1 MRNILEVLEF
11 VKKEDPFGVTL
22 DDPLYF
28 MTWEEALSTGLLRE
42 EYVQKV
48 KKGEEKW
55 ECFPYT
61 PKNVIERMKEYMEF
75 AWDKANNCR
84 GLSAWRSLQH
94 YRNWFYMFG
103 DEDMDMLVE
112 EMKNYEYY
120 GKPWLAIICEILNI
134 DWEKL
139 DDGYW
144 DNSEDT
150 LERVSKEWKWKIVN
164 EYGKR
169 IPFIQIKKKI
179 EDLMKNER

>member
-1 MRNILEVLEF
+1 
-11 VKKEDPFGVTL
+11 
-22 DDPLYF
+22 
-28 MTWEEALSTGLLRE
+28 
-42 EYVQKV
+42 
-48 KKGEEKW
+48 
-55 ECFPYT
+55 
-61 PKNVIERMKEYMEF
+61 
-75 AWDKANNCR
+75 
-84 GLSAWRSLQH
+84 
-94 YRNWFYMFG
+94 MFG

-144 DNSEDT
+144 GNSEDT
-150 LERVSKEWKWKIVN
+150 LEKVSKEWKWKTVN

-179 EDLMKNER
+179 EGLMKNEK